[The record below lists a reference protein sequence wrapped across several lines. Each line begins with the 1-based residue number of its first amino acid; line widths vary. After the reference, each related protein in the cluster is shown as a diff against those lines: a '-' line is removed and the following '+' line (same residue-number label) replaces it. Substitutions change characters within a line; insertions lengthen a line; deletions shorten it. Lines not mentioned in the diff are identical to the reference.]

1 MQGWVSVH
9 RKMLDNPVVF
19 KDADHVAVWMY
30 LLLNAT
36 HKECQVL
43 FKGEKITLLPG
54 QLITGRKAIS
64 DKLKISDSKVHRIL
78 KLFEIEQQIE
88 QQTSNK
94 NRLIS
99 IKNWDKYQFSE
110 QQDEQQVNNNRT
122 TSEQQT
128 DEKFAEIEQQNDQQ
142 EAGENALNS
151 MKNQCIGQQDE
162 QQSEQQLNNK
172 NSAISQKV
180 NTNNKTINNNTLLC
194 APAEAHENVSDLDT
208 GRIQDE
214 SEPDTQPP
222 EPDRKTK
229 LQQDTEDFEL
239 IYKRYP
245 KKRGKAKAFEYYR
258 GFVGKGRML
267 DGIRYKL
274 DRREIYLAVDAY
286 VREKEEAGTDLQFYQ
301 DFSTFMNKTILDY
314 VQEKEDQT

>member
-1 MQGWVSVH
+1 M
-9 RKMLDNPVVF
+9 VF

>member
-64 DKLKISDSKVHRIL
+64 DKLKMSDSKVHRIL

-128 DEKFAEIEQQNDQQ
+128 GEKFAKIEQQIDHQ
-142 EAGENALNS
+142 ETGENALIS
-151 MKNQCIGQQDE
+151 MENQYIGQQDG
-162 QQSEQQLNNK
+162 QQSEQQLNSK

-180 NTNNKTINNNTLLC
+180 NTNNKTINNNILLC
-194 APAEAHENVSDLDT
+194 APAEARESEMDT
-208 GRIQDE
+208 GCIHDV

-267 DGIRYKL
+267 NGIRYQL
-274 DRREIYLAVDAY
+274 TPRQICIAVDTY
-286 VREKEEAGTDLQFYQ
+286 VEAKEEAGTDLQFYQ

-314 VQEKEDQT
+314 LPEKGDNT

>member
-128 DEKFAEIEQQNDQQ
+128 DEKFAEIEQQDDQQ

-162 QQSEQQLNNK
+162 QQSEQQLK
-172 NSAISQKV
+172 RHYSS
-180 NTNNKTINNNTLLC
+180 L
-194 APAEAHENVSDLDT
+194 
-208 GRIQDE
+208 
-214 SEPDTQPP
+214 
-222 EPDRKTK
+222 
-229 LQQDTEDFEL
+229 EL
-239 IYKRYP
+239 
-245 KKRGKAKAFEYYR
+245 
-258 GFVGKGRML
+258 
-267 DGIRYKL
+267 
-274 DRREIYLAVDAY
+274 
-286 VREKEEAGTDLQFYQ
+286 
-301 DFSTFMNKTILDY
+301 
-314 VQEKEDQT
+314 